1 MYRIAGKFGRGKFP
15 SKNTFARNTARTAT
29 CKIPTKSHKILQ
41 ECKKKDLFLQFLQ
54 YFLQERFYSVGKSSM
69 IRQTKTIQLDT
80 YNNLLAD
87 LLIYQTSFCQM
98 LEKS

>member
-15 SKNTFARNTARTAT
+15 TKNTFARNIARTAT
-29 CKIPTKSHKILQ
+29 CKNQIRFLQDSCKIPTKSHKILQ

-69 IRQTKTIQLDT
+69 SRQTKTIQLST
-80 YNNLLAD
+80 YN
-87 LLIYQTSFCQM
+87 
-98 LEKS
+98 